1 MLNVGDFKLFSEF
14 QPNGDQPQAI
24 SELNQGIEK
33 GYKYQTLLGVTG
45 SGKTFTIAN
54 LIEKYNKPTLIIS
67 PNKTL
72 ASQLFSEFKAFFPEN
87 AVGYFVSYYDYYQP
101 EAYLP
106 HTDTYIEKDV
116 SINEELTRMRHS
128 ATASLLSRSD
138 CIIVASVSC
147 IYGLGS
153 PETYKEMGTFIRKN
167 EQIDR
172 DDFLKKLVS
181 MQYERDDSD
190 FKSGTFRARGDVVEL
205 FPLFTDYI
213 VRVEFFGDEITKI
226 RKIHPINFSDMGE
239 IENIYIYPASHYL
252 IPQDTIGKVI
262 TEIQNE
268 LEVVLSDLN
277 SQGKFIEAHRIET
290 RTKYDIEMMQEMGYC
305 KGIENY
311 SRYFAG
317 RKAGEKPDTLINYF
331 PKDFLLIIDESHIT
345 VPQIRG
351 MYEGDKSRK
360 ETLVNY
366 GFRLPSALDN
376 RPLRYNEFET
386 LLNQVI
392 FVSATPADYELGISD
407 KVVEQIVRPTG
418 LIDPVVVIKKREGQI
433 DDLVSEVKKRIE
445 NNERTLVLTLTKRM
459 AEDLTDY
466 LIELGINAR
475 YLHSEIDTLQRVE
488 LLRELRAGTY
498 DCLVGIN
505 LLREGL
511 DLPEV
516 SLIAIL
522 DADKEGYLRS
532 TTSLIQIMGRVARNV
547 SGTVIMYADKVTS
560 SMKRAID
567 ETERRRKIQ
576 TEYNIKNNITPQTI
590 KKKIEVS
597 EKDQEDY
604 KISKVEDPEEYLAYL
619 HDEMIKA
626 ANNLDF
632 EKAAYLRDRIKEISI
647 FLD

>member
-1 MLNVGDFKLFSEF
+1 VGDFKLISEF
-14 QPNGDQPQAI
+14 KPNGDQPKAI
-24 SELNQGIEK
+24 SELYEGIKK
-33 GYKYQTLLGVTG
+33 GNKYQTLLGVTG
-45 SGKTFTIAN
+45 SGKTYTVAN
-54 LIEKYNKPTLIIS
+54 IIEKYNRPTLVIS

-72 ASQLFSEFKAFFPEN
+72 AAQLYSEFKSFFPEN
-87 AVGYFVSYYDYYQP
+87 AVEYFVSYYDYYQP

-116 SINEELTRMRHS
+116 SINEELTKMRHS
-128 ATASLLSRSD
+128 ATAALLSRSD

-153 PETYKEMGTFIRKN
+153 PETYKEMGTSIRKK

-172 DDFLKKLVS
+172 DDFLRKLVS

-213 VRVEFFGDEITKI
+213 VRVEFFGDEITNI
-226 RKIHPINFSDMGE
+226 RKIHPINFSNMGE

-252 IPQDTIGKVI
+252 IPEDTLDKVI

-268 LEVVLSDLN
+268 LEVVLADLN
-277 SQGKFIEAHRIET
+277 FKGKLIEAHRIET

-311 SRYFAG
+311 SRYFSG

-351 MYEGDKSRK
+351 MYEGDRSRK
-360 ETLVNY
+360 ETLVNF

-376 RPLRYNEFET
+376 RPLKYNEFEA

-392 FVSATPADYELGISD
+392 FVSATPADYELSISE

-418 LIDPVVVIKKREGQI
+418 LIDPVIIVRKREGQI
-433 DDLVSEVKKRIE
+433 DDLVSEVKRRIE
-445 NNERTLVLTLTKRM
+445 NSERTLVLTLTKRM

-466 LIELGINAR
+466 LLELGINAR
-475 YLHSEIDTLQRVE
+475 YLHSEIDTLERVK
-488 LLRELRAGTY
+488 LLSELRAGTY

-547 SGTVIMYADKVTS
+547 SGTVIMYADTLTS
-560 SMKRAID
+560 SMKKAID

-576 TEYNIKNNITPQTI
+576 NDYNVKNNIIPQTI
-590 KKKIEVS
+590 KKKIDIP
-597 EKDQEDY
+597 EKEQEDY
-604 KISKVEDPEEYLAYL
+604 KIPKDEDPEEYLAYL

>member
-1 MLNVGDFKLFSEF
+1 MGDFKLFSEF
-14 QPNGDQPQAI
+14 KPSGDQPQAI
-24 SELNQGIEK
+24 GQLEDGLKKE
-33 GYKYQTLLGVTG
+33 YKYQTLLGVTG

-54 LIEKYNKPTLIIS
+54 LIEKYNKPTLVIS

-72 ASQLFSEFKAFFPEN
+72 AAQLYSEFKAFFPNN

-153 PETYKEMGTFIRKN
+153 PQTYKEMGTFIRKN

-172 DDFLKKLVS
+172 DDFLRKLVS

-190 FKSGTFRARGDVVEL
+190 FKSGTFRARGDVVEI
-205 FPLFTDYI
+205 FPLFTDYV
-213 VRVEFFGDEITKI
+213 VRVEFFGDEITNI
-226 RKIHPINFSDMGE
+226 RKIHPINFSNMGE

-252 IPQDTIGKVI
+252 IPEETLGKVI

-268 LEVVLSDLN
+268 LEVVLADLN
-277 SQGKFIEAHRIET
+277 SKGKFIEAHRIET

-311 SRYFAG
+311 SRYFSG
-317 RKAGEKPDTLINYF
+317 RKKGEQPDTLINYF

-345 VPQIRG
+345 IPQIRG
-351 MYEGDKSRK
+351 MYEGDRSRK

-376 RPLRYNEFET
+376 RPLRYNEFEN
-386 LLNQVI
+386 LLNQAI

-418 LIDPVVVIKKREGQI
+418 LIDPVVIIKKREGQI
-433 DDLVSEVKKRIE
+433 DDLVSEVKNRIQ
-445 NNERTLVLTLTKRM
+445 NSERTLVLTLTKRM

-466 LIELGINAR
+466 LLELGINTR
-475 YLHSEIDTLQRVE
+475 YLHSEIDTLERIE
-488 LLRELRAGTY
+488 LLRDLRSGAY

-547 SGTVIMYADKVTS
+547 SGTVIMYADNVTG

-576 TEYNIKNNITPQTI
+576 DEYNIKNNITPQTI
-590 KKKIEVS
+590 KKKIDMP
-597 EKDQEDY
+597 EKEQEEYNIPKD
-604 KISKVEDPEEYLAYL
+604 EDPEEYLAYL

-626 ANNLDF
+626 ANSLDF
-632 EKAAYLRDRIKEISI
+632 EKAAYLRDRIKEITI
-647 FLD
+647 LLD

>member
-1 MLNVGDFKLFSEF
+1 MGDFKLISEF
-14 QPNGDQPQAI
+14 KPNGDQPKAI
-24 SELNQGIEK
+24 SELYEGIKK
-33 GYKYQTLLGVTG
+33 GNKYQTLLGVTG
-45 SGKTFTIAN
+45 SGKTYTVAN
-54 LIEKYNKPTLIIS
+54 IIEKYNRPTLVIS

-72 ASQLFSEFKAFFPEN
+72 AAQLYSEFKSFFPEN
-87 AVGYFVSYYDYYQP
+87 AVEYFVSYYDYYQP

-116 SINEELTRMRHS
+116 SINEELTKMRHS
-128 ATASLLSRSD
+128 ATAALLSRSD

-153 PETYKEMGTFIRKN
+153 PETYKEMGTSIRKK

-172 DDFLKKLVS
+172 DDFLRKLVS

-213 VRVEFFGDEITKI
+213 VRVEFFGDEITNI
-226 RKIHPINFSDMGE
+226 RKIHPINFSNMGE

-252 IPQDTIGKVI
+252 IPEDTLGKVI

-268 LEVVLSDLN
+268 LEVVLADLN
-277 SQGKFIEAHRIET
+277 FKGKLIEAHRIET

-311 SRYFAG
+311 SRYFSG

-351 MYEGDKSRK
+351 MYEGDRSRK
-360 ETLVNY
+360 ETLVNF

-376 RPLRYNEFET
+376 RPLKYNEFEA

-392 FVSATPADYELGISD
+392 FVSATPADYELSISE

-418 LIDPVVVIKKREGQI
+418 LIDPVIMVRKREGQI
-433 DDLVSEVKKRIE
+433 DDLVSEVKRRIE
-445 NNERTLVLTLTKRM
+445 NSERTLVLTLTKRM

-466 LIELGINAR
+466 LLELGINAR
-475 YLHSEIDTLQRVE
+475 YLHSEIDTLERVK
-488 LLRELRAGTY
+488 LLSELRAGTY

-547 SGTVIMYADKVTS
+547 SGTVIMYADTLTS
-560 SMKRAID
+560 SMKKAID

-576 TEYNIKNNITPQTI
+576 NDYNVKNNIIPQTI
-590 KKKIEVS
+590 KKKIDIP
-597 EKDQEDY
+597 EKEQEDY
-604 KISKVEDPEEYLAYL
+604 KIPKDEDPEEYLAYL

>member
-1 MLNVGDFKLFSEF
+1 MGDFKLFSEF

-24 SELNQGIEK
+24 SELSQGIEK
-33 GYKYQTLLGVTG
+33 RYKYQTLLGVTG

-239 IENIYIYPASHYL
+239 INNIYIYPASHYL

-268 LEVVLSDLN
+268 LEVVLADLN
-277 SQGKFIEAHRIET
+277 SKGKFIEAHRIET

-311 SRYFAG
+311 SRYFSG

-351 MYEGDKSRK
+351 MYEGDRSRK

-392 FVSATPADYELGISD
+392 FVSATPSDYELGISD

-418 LIDPVVVIKKREGQI
+418 LIDPVVIIKKREGQI

-459 AEDLTDY
+459 SEDLTDY
-466 LIELGINAR
+466 LLELGINAR

-488 LLRELRAGTY
+488 LLRELRAGAY

-576 TEYNIKNNITPQTI
+576 TEYNIKNNITPKTI
-590 KKKIEVS
+590 KKKIEAS

-604 KISKVEDPEEYLAYL
+604 KISKVDNPEEYLAYL

>member
-1 MLNVGDFKLFSEF
+1 MGDFKLHSEF

-24 SELNQGIEK
+24 NELNQGIEK

-54 LIEKYNKPTLIIS
+54 LIEKFNKPTLVIS

-172 DDFLKKLVS
+172 DDFLKKLVL

-268 LEVVLSDLN
+268 LEVVLADLN

-317 RKAGEKPDTLINYF
+317 RKKGEKPDTLINYF

-376 RPLRYNEFET
+376 RPLRYNEFES

-418 LIDPVVVIKKREGQI
+418 LIDPVVIIKKREGQI

-488 LLRELRAGTY
+488 LLRELRAGAY

-590 KKKIEVS
+590 KKKIEFS

>member
-1 MLNVGDFKLFSEF
+1 VDKFKLFSEF
-14 QPNGDQPQAI
+14 EPNGDQPQAI
-24 SELNQGIEK
+24 NQLNDGLRK
-33 GYKYQTLLGVTG
+33 GHRYQTLLGVTG

-72 ASQLFSEFKAFFPEN
+72 AAQLYSEFKAFFPNN
-87 AVGYFVSYYDYYQP
+87 AVEYFVSYYDYYQP

-106 HTDTYIEKDV
+106 STDTYIEKDV
-116 SINEELTRMRHS
+116 SINDQLTRMRHS
-128 ATASLLSRSD
+128 ATASLLSRND

-153 PETYKEMGTFIRKN
+153 PETYREMGAFIRKN
-167 EQIDR
+167 EHIDR

-190 FKSGTFRARGDVVEL
+190 FKSGTFRARGDVVEF

-213 VRVEFFGDEITKI
+213 IRVEFFGDEITKI
-226 RKIHPINFSDMGE
+226 RKIHPINFSDLGQ
-239 IENIYIYPASHYL
+239 IDNIYIYPASHYL
-252 IPQDTIGKVI
+252 IPEETLGRVI

-268 LEVVLSDLN
+268 LEVVLADLN
-277 SQGKFIEAHRIET
+277 SRGKFIEAHRIET

-311 SRYFAG
+311 SRYFSG
-317 RKAGEKPDTLINYF
+317 RKKGEQPDTLISYF
-331 PKDFLLIIDESHIT
+331 PKDFLLVIDESHIT
-345 VPQIRG
+345 IPQIRG
-351 MYEGDKSRK
+351 MYEGDRSRK
-360 ETLVNY
+360 ETLVSY

-376 RPLRYNEFET
+376 RPLKFNEFEN
-386 LLNQVI
+386 LLNQAI
-392 FVSATPADYELGISD
+392 FVSATPADFELSISD

-418 LIDPVVVIKKREGQI
+418 LIDPIILIKKREGQI
-433 DDLVSEVKKRIE
+433 DNLISEIKKRIE
-445 NNERTLVLTLTKRM
+445 NSERTLVLTLTKRM

-466 LIELGINAR
+466 LLELGINAR
-475 YLHSEIDTLQRVE
+475 YLHSEVDTLERIE

-547 SGTVIMYADKVTS
+547 SGTVIMYADSITS
-560 SMKRAID
+560 SMKRAIE

-576 TEYNIKNNITPQTI
+576 TEYNTRHNITPQSI
-590 KKKIEVS
+590 KKKVEKPEKIEEEYPLSKS
-597 EKDQEDY
+597 ENPDD
-604 KISKVEDPEEYLAYL
+604 YLAYL

-632 EKAAYLRDRIKEISI
+632 EKAAYLRDRIKELSTL
-647 FLD
+647 LD

>member
-1 MLNVGDFKLFSEF
+1 MEDFKLISEF
-14 QPNGDQPQAI
+14 KPNGDQPKAI
-24 SELNQGIEK
+24 SELYEGIKK
-33 GYKYQTLLGVTG
+33 GNKYQTLLGVTG
-45 SGKTFTIAN
+45 SGKTYTVAN
-54 LIEKYNKPTLIIS
+54 IIEKYNRPTLVIS

-72 ASQLFSEFKAFFPEN
+72 AAQLYSEFKSFFPEN
-87 AVGYFVSYYDYYQP
+87 AVEYFVSYYDYYQP

-116 SINEELTRMRHS
+116 SINEELTKMRHS
-128 ATASLLSRSD
+128 ATAALLSRSD

-153 PETYKEMGTFIRKN
+153 PETYKEMGTSIRKK

-172 DDFLKKLVS
+172 DDFLRKLVS

-213 VRVEFFGDEITKI
+213 VRVEFFGDEITNI
-226 RKIHPINFSDMGE
+226 RKIHPINFSNMGE

-252 IPQDTIGKVI
+252 IPEDTLGKVI

-268 LEVVLSDLN
+268 LEVVLADLN
-277 SQGKFIEAHRIET
+277 FKGKLIEAHRIET

-311 SRYFAG
+311 SRYFSG

-351 MYEGDKSRK
+351 MYEGDRSRK
-360 ETLVNY
+360 ETLVNF

-376 RPLRYNEFET
+376 RPLKYNEFEA

-392 FVSATPADYELGISD
+392 FVSATPADYELSISE

-418 LIDPVVVIKKREGQI
+418 LIDPVIIVRKREGQI
-433 DDLVSEVKKRIE
+433 DDLVSEVKRRIE
-445 NNERTLVLTLTKRM
+445 NSERTLVLTLTKRM

-466 LIELGINAR
+466 LLELGINAR
-475 YLHSEIDTLQRVE
+475 YLHSEIDTLERVK
-488 LLRELRAGTY
+488 LLSELRAGTY

-547 SGTVIMYADKVTS
+547 SGTVIMYADTLTS
-560 SMKRAID
+560 SMKKAID

-576 TEYNIKNNITPQTI
+576 NDYNVKNNIIPQTI
-590 KKKIEVS
+590 KKKIDIP
-597 EKDQEDY
+597 EKEQEDY
-604 KISKVEDPEEYLAYL
+604 KIPKDEDPEEYLAYL

>member
-1 MLNVGDFKLFSEF
+1 MGDFKLISEF
-14 QPNGDQPQAI
+14 KPNGDQPKAI
-24 SELNQGIEK
+24 SELYEGIKK
-33 GYKYQTLLGVTG
+33 GNKYQTLLGVTG
-45 SGKTFTIAN
+45 SGKTYTVAN
-54 LIEKYNKPTLIIS
+54 IIEKYNRPTLIIS

-72 ASQLFSEFKAFFPEN
+72 AAQLYSEFKSFFPEN
-87 AVGYFVSYYDYYQP
+87 AVEYFVSYYDYYQP

-116 SINEELTRMRHS
+116 SINEELTKMRHS
-128 ATASLLSRSD
+128 ATAALLSRSD

-153 PETYKEMGTFIRKN
+153 PETYKEMGTSIRKK

-172 DDFLKKLVS
+172 DDFLRKLVS

-213 VRVEFFGDEITKI
+213 VRVEFFGDEITNI
-226 RKIHPINFSDMGE
+226 RKIHPINFSNMGE

-252 IPQDTIGKVI
+252 IPEDTLGKVI

-268 LEVVLSDLN
+268 LEVVLADLN
-277 SQGKFIEAHRIET
+277 FKGKLIEAHRIET

-311 SRYFAG
+311 SRYFSG

-351 MYEGDKSRK
+351 MYEGDRSRK
-360 ETLVNY
+360 ETLVNF

-376 RPLRYNEFET
+376 RPLKYNEFEA

-392 FVSATPADYELGISD
+392 FVSATPADYELSISE

-418 LIDPVVVIKKREGQI
+418 LIDPVIIVRKREGQI
-433 DDLVSEVKKRIE
+433 DDLVSEVKRRIE
-445 NNERTLVLTLTKRM
+445 NSERTLVLTLTKRM

-466 LIELGINAR
+466 LLELGINAR
-475 YLHSEIDTLQRVE
+475 YLHSEIDTLERVK
-488 LLRELRAGTY
+488 LLSELRAGTY

-547 SGTVIMYADKVTS
+547 SGTVIMYADTLTS
-560 SMKRAID
+560 SMKKAID

-576 TEYNIKNNITPQTI
+576 NDYNVKNNIIPQTI
-590 KKKIEVS
+590 KKKIDIP
-597 EKDQEDY
+597 EKEQEDY
-604 KISKVEDPEEYLAYL
+604 KIPKDEDPEEYLAYL

>member
-1 MLNVGDFKLFSEF
+1 MGNFKLFSEF
-14 QPNGDQPQAI
+14 QPSGDQPQAI
-24 SELNQGIEK
+24 TELNEGVK
-33 GYKYQTLLGVTG
+33 DGYKYQTLLGVTG

-190 FKSGTFRARGDVVEL
+190 FNSGTFRARGDVVEL

-213 VRVEFFGDEITKI
+213 VRVEFFGDEIIKI

-252 IPQDTIGKVI
+252 IPQETIGKVI

-311 SRYFAG
+311 SRYFSG

-418 LIDPVVVIKKREGQI
+418 LIDPVVIIKKREGQI

-466 LIELGINAR
+466 LLELGINAR

-488 LLRELRAGTY
+488 LLRELRAGAY

-576 TEYNIKNNITPQTI
+576 TEYNIKNNITPKTI

-604 KISKVEDPEEYLAYL
+604 RISKVEDSEEYLAYL

>member
-1 MLNVGDFKLFSEF
+1 MGDFKLYSEF

-24 SELNQGIEK
+24 TQLNEGLKK

-54 LIEKYNKPTLIIS
+54 LIEKFNKPTLVIS

-72 ASQLFSEFKAFFPEN
+72 AAQLYSEFKSFFPNN
-87 AVGYFVSYYDYYQP
+87 AVEYFVSYYDYYQP

-138 CIIVASVSC
+138 CIVVASVSC
-147 IYGLGS
+147 IYGLGA

-167 EQIDR
+167 EHIDR
-172 DDFLKKLVS
+172 DDFLRKLVS
-181 MQYERDDSD
+181 MQYKRDDSD

-205 FPLFTDYI
+205 FPLFTDYV
-213 VRVEFFGDEITKI
+213 VRVEFFGDEITNI
-226 RKIHPINFSDMGE
+226 RKIHPINFTNMGE

-252 IPQDTIGKVI
+252 IPEETLGKVI

-268 LEVVLSDLN
+268 LEGVLADLN
-277 SQGKFIEAHRIET
+277 SKGKFIEAHRIET

-311 SRYFAG
+311 SRYFSG

-351 MYEGDKSRK
+351 MYEGDRSRK
-360 ETLVNY
+360 ETLVSY

-376 RPLRYNEFET
+376 RPLKWNEFES

-392 FVSATPADYELGISD
+392 FVSATPADYELSTSE

-418 LIDPVVVIKKREGQI
+418 LIDPVVIIKKREGQI
-433 DDLVSEVKKRIE
+433 DDLVSEVKKRIQ

-466 LIELGINAR
+466 LLELGINAR
-475 YLHSEIDTLQRVE
+475 YLHSEIDTLERVK
-488 LLRELRAGTY
+488 LLSELRAGAY

-532 TTSLIQIMGRVARNV
+532 TTSLIQIMGRVARNI
-547 SGTVIMYADKVTS
+547 SGTVIMYADTVTS
-560 SMKRAID
+560 SMKKAIS
-567 ETERRRKIQ
+567 ETDRRRKIQ
-576 TEYNIKNNITPQTI
+576 SDYNIKNNIIPKTI
-590 KKKIEVS
+590 KKKIDLP
-597 EKDQEDY
+597 EKEQEEY
-604 KISKVEDPEEYLAYL
+604 KITKVEDPEEYLAYL
-619 HDEMIKA
+619 HDEMINA

-632 EKAAYLRDRIKEISI
+632 EKAAYIRDRIKELSI
-647 FLD
+647 LLD

>member
-1 MLNVGDFKLFSEF
+1 
-14 QPNGDQPQAI
+14 
-24 SELNQGIEK
+24 
-33 GYKYQTLLGVTG
+33 
-45 SGKTFTIAN
+45 

-190 FKSGTFRARGDVVEL
+190 FNSGTFRARGDVVEL

-213 VRVEFFGDEITKI
+213 VRVEFFGDEIIKI

-252 IPQDTIGKVI
+252 IPQETIGKVI

-311 SRYFAG
+311 SRYFSG

-418 LIDPVVVIKKREGQI
+418 LIDPVVIIKKREGQI

-445 NNERTLVLTLTKRM
+445 NNERTLILTLTKRM

-466 LIELGINAR
+466 LLELGINAR

-488 LLRELRAGTY
+488 LLRELRAGAY

-576 TEYNIKNNITPQTI
+576 TEYNIKNNITPKTI
-590 KKKIEVS
+590 KKKIEGS

-604 KISKVEDPEEYLAYL
+604 RISKVEDSEEYLAYL

>member
-1 MLNVGDFKLFSEF
+1 MGDFKLISEF
-14 QPNGDQPQAI
+14 KPNGDQPKAI
-24 SELNQGIEK
+24 SELYEGIKK
-33 GYKYQTLLGVTG
+33 GNKYQTLLGVTG
-45 SGKTFTIAN
+45 SGKTYTVAN
-54 LIEKYNKPTLIIS
+54 IIEKYNRPTLVIS

-72 ASQLFSEFKAFFPEN
+72 AAQLYSEFKSFFPEN
-87 AVGYFVSYYDYYQP
+87 AVEYFVSYYDYYQP

-116 SINEELTRMRHS
+116 SINEELTKMRHS
-128 ATASLLSRSD
+128 ATAALLSRSD

-153 PETYKEMGTFIRKN
+153 PETYKEMGTSIRKK

-172 DDFLKKLVS
+172 DDFLRKLVS

-213 VRVEFFGDEITKI
+213 VRVEFFGDEITNI
-226 RKIHPINFSDMGE
+226 RKIHPINFSNMGE

-252 IPQDTIGKVI
+252 IPEDTLGKVI

-268 LEVVLSDLN
+268 LEVVLADLN
-277 SQGKFIEAHRIET
+277 FKGKLIEAHRIET

-311 SRYFAG
+311 SRYFSG

-351 MYEGDKSRK
+351 MYEGDRSRK
-360 ETLVNY
+360 ETLVNF

-376 RPLRYNEFET
+376 RPLKYNEFEA

-392 FVSATPADYELGISD
+392 FVSATPADYELSISE

-418 LIDPVVVIKKREGQI
+418 LIDPVIIVRKREGQI
-433 DDLVSEVKKRIE
+433 DDLVSEVKRRIE
-445 NNERTLVLTLTKRM
+445 NSERTLVLTLTKRM

-466 LIELGINAR
+466 LLELGINAR
-475 YLHSEIDTLQRVE
+475 YLHSEIDTLERVK
-488 LLRELRAGTY
+488 LLSELRAGTY

-532 TTSLIQIMGRVARNV
+532 TTSCLLYTSDAADDLLCVDLGGRR
-547 SGTVIMYADKVTS
+547 I
-560 SMKRAID
+560 
-567 ETERRRKIQ
+567 
-576 TEYNIKNNITPQTI
+576 I
-590 KKKIEVS
+590 KKKN
-597 EKDQEDY
+597 KRN
-604 KISKVEDPEEYLAYL
+604 K
-619 HDEMIKA
+619 
-626 ANNLDF
+626 
-632 EKAAYLRDRIKEISI
+632 
-647 FLD
+647 

>member
-1 MLNVGDFKLFSEF
+1 MGDFKLISEF
-14 QPNGDQPQAI
+14 KPNGDQSKAI
-24 SELNQGIEK
+24 SELYEGIKK
-33 GYKYQTLLGVTG
+33 GNKYQTLLGVTG
-45 SGKTFTIAN
+45 SGKTYTVAN
-54 LIEKYNKPTLIIS
+54 IIEKYNRPTLVIS

-72 ASQLFSEFKAFFPEN
+72 AAQLYSEFKSFFPEN
-87 AVGYFVSYYDYYQP
+87 AVEYFVSYYDYYQP

-116 SINEELTRMRHS
+116 SINEELTKMRHS
-128 ATASLLSRSD
+128 ATAALLSRSD

-153 PETYKEMGTFIRKN
+153 PETYKEMGTSIRKK

-172 DDFLKKLVS
+172 DDFLRKLVS

-213 VRVEFFGDEITKI
+213 VRVEFFGDEITNI
-226 RKIHPINFSDMGE
+226 RKIHPINFSNMGE

-252 IPQDTIGKVI
+252 IPEDTLGKVI

-268 LEVVLSDLN
+268 LEVVLADLN
-277 SQGKFIEAHRIET
+277 FKGKLIEAHRIET

-311 SRYFAG
+311 SRYFSG

-351 MYEGDKSRK
+351 MYEGDRSRK
-360 ETLVNY
+360 ETLVNF

-376 RPLRYNEFET
+376 RPLKYNEFEA

-392 FVSATPADYELGISD
+392 FVSATPADYELSISE

-418 LIDPVVVIKKREGQI
+418 LIDPVIIVRKREGQI
-433 DDLVSEVKKRIE
+433 DDLVSEVKRRIE
-445 NNERTLVLTLTKRM
+445 NSERTLVLTLTKRM

-466 LIELGINAR
+466 LLELGINAR
-475 YLHSEIDTLQRVE
+475 YLHSEIDTLERVK
-488 LLRELRAGTY
+488 LLSELRAGTY

-547 SGTVIMYADKVTS
+547 SGTVIMYADTLTS
-560 SMKRAID
+560 SMKKAID

-576 TEYNIKNNITPQTI
+576 NDYNVKNNIIPQTI
-590 KKKIEVS
+590 KKKIDIP
-597 EKDQEDY
+597 EKEQEDY
-604 KISKVEDPEEYLAYL
+604 KIPKDEDPEEYLAYL

>member
-1 MLNVGDFKLFSEF
+1 MGDFKLISEF
-14 QPNGDQPQAI
+14 KPNGDQPKAI
-24 SELNQGIEK
+24 SELYEGIKK
-33 GYKYQTLLGVTG
+33 GNKYQTLLGVTG
-45 SGKTFTIAN
+45 SGKTYTVAN
-54 LIEKYNKPTLIIS
+54 IIEKYNRPTLVIS

-72 ASQLFSEFKAFFPEN
+72 AAQLYSEFKSFFPEN
-87 AVGYFVSYYDYYQP
+87 AVEYFVSYYDYYQP

-116 SINEELTRMRHS
+116 SINEELTKMRHS
-128 ATASLLSRSD
+128 ATAALLSRSD

-153 PETYKEMGTFIRKN
+153 PETYKEMGTSIRKK

-172 DDFLKKLVS
+172 DDFLRKLVS

-213 VRVEFFGDEITKI
+213 VRVEFFGDEITNI
-226 RKIHPINFSDMGE
+226 RKIHPINFSNMGE

-252 IPQDTIGKVI
+252 IPEDTLGKVI

-268 LEVVLSDLN
+268 LEVVLADLN
-277 SQGKFIEAHRIET
+277 FKGKLIEAHRIET

-311 SRYFAG
+311 SRYFSG

-351 MYEGDKSRK
+351 MYEGDRSRK
-360 ETLVNY
+360 ETLVNF

-376 RPLRYNEFET
+376 RPLKYNEFEA

-392 FVSATPADYELGISD
+392 FVSATPADYELSISE

-418 LIDPVVVIKKREGQI
+418 LIDPVIMVRKREGQI
-433 DDLVSEVKKRIE
+433 DDLVSEVKRRIE
-445 NNERTLVLTLTKRM
+445 HSERTLVLTLTKRM

-466 LIELGINAR
+466 LLELGINAR
-475 YLHSEIDTLQRVE
+475 YLHSEIDTLERIK
-488 LLRELRAGTY
+488 LLSELRAGTY

-547 SGTVIMYADKVTS
+547 SGTVIMYADTLTS
-560 SMKRAID
+560 SMKKAID

-576 TEYNIKNNITPQTI
+576 NDYNVKNNIIPQTI
-590 KKKIEVS
+590 KKKIDIP
-597 EKDQEDY
+597 EKEQEDY
-604 KISKVEDPEEYLAYL
+604 KIPKDEDPEEYLAYL

>member
-1 MLNVGDFKLFSEF
+1 VGDFKLHSEF

-24 SELNQGIEK
+24 IELNEGIKK
-33 GYKYQTLLGVTG
+33 GFKYQTLLGVTG

-213 VRVEFFGDEITKI
+213 VRVEFLGDEITKI

-268 LEVVLSDLN
+268 LEVVLADLN

-317 RKAGEKPDTLINYF
+317 RQKGEKPDTLINYF

-418 LIDPVVVIKKREGQI
+418 LVDPVVIIKKREGQI

-590 KKKIEVS
+590 KKKIEIS

>member
-1 MLNVGDFKLFSEF
+1 MGDFKLISEF
-14 QPNGDQPQAI
+14 KPNGDQPKAI
-24 SELNQGIEK
+24 SELYEGIKK
-33 GYKYQTLLGVTG
+33 GNKYQTLLGVTG
-45 SGKTFTIAN
+45 SGKTYTVAN
-54 LIEKYNKPTLIIS
+54 IIEKYNRPTLVIS

-72 ASQLFSEFKAFFPEN
+72 AAQLYSEFKSFFPEN
-87 AVGYFVSYYDYYQP
+87 AVEYFVSYYDYYQP

-116 SINEELTRMRHS
+116 SINEELTKMRHS
-128 ATASLLSRSD
+128 ATAALLSRSD

-153 PETYKEMGTFIRKN
+153 PETYKEMGTSIRKK

-172 DDFLKKLVS
+172 DDFLRKLVS

-213 VRVEFFGDEITKI
+213 VRVEFFGDEITNI
-226 RKIHPINFSDMGE
+226 RKIHPINFSNMGE

-252 IPQDTIGKVI
+252 IPEDTLGKVI

-268 LEVVLSDLN
+268 LEVVLADLN
-277 SQGKFIEAHRIET
+277 FKGKLIEAHRIET

-311 SRYFAG
+311 SRYFSG

-351 MYEGDKSRK
+351 MYEGDRSRK
-360 ETLVNY
+360 ETLVNF

-376 RPLRYNEFET
+376 RPLKYNEFEA
-386 LLNQVI
+386 LLNQAI
-392 FVSATPADYELGISD
+392 FVSATPADYELSISE

-418 LIDPVVVIKKREGQI
+418 LIDPVIIVRKREGQI
-433 DDLVSEVKKRIE
+433 DDLVSEVKRRIE
-445 NNERTLVLTLTKRM
+445 NSERTLVLTLTKRM

-466 LIELGINAR
+466 LLELGINAR
-475 YLHSEIDTLQRVE
+475 YLHSEIDTLERVK
-488 LLRELRAGTY
+488 LLSELRAGTY

-547 SGTVIMYADKVTS
+547 SGTVIMYADTLTS
-560 SMKRAID
+560 SMKKAID

-576 TEYNIKNNITPQTI
+576 NDYNVKNNIIPQTI
-590 KKKIEVS
+590 KKKIDIP
-597 EKDQEDY
+597 EKEQEDY
-604 KISKVEDPEEYLAYL
+604 KIPKDEDPEEYLAYL

>member
-1 MLNVGDFKLFSEF
+1 MDKFKLFSEF
-14 QPNGDQPQAI
+14 EPNGDQPQAI
-24 SELNQGIEK
+24 NQLNDGLRK
-33 GYKYQTLLGVTG
+33 GHRYQTLLGVTG

-72 ASQLFSEFKAFFPEN
+72 AAQLYSEFKAFFPNN
-87 AVGYFVSYYDYYQP
+87 AVEYFVSYYDYYQP

-106 HTDTYIEKDV
+106 STDTYIEKDV
-116 SINEELTRMRHS
+116 SINDQLTRMRHS
-128 ATASLLSRSD
+128 ATASLLSRND

-147 IYGLGS
+147 IYGLGA
-153 PETYKEMGTFIRKN
+153 PETYREMGAFIRKN
-167 EQIDR
+167 EHIDR

-190 FKSGTFRARGDVVEL
+190 FKSGTFRARGDVVEF

-213 VRVEFFGDEITKI
+213 IRVEFFGDEITKI
-226 RKIHPINFSDMGE
+226 RKIHPINFSDLGQ
-239 IENIYIYPASHYL
+239 IDNIYIYPASHYL
-252 IPQDTIGKVI
+252 IPEETLGRVI

-268 LEVVLSDLN
+268 LEVVLADLN
-277 SQGKFIEAHRIET
+277 SRGKFIEAHRIET

-311 SRYFAG
+311 SRYFSG
-317 RKAGEKPDTLINYF
+317 RKKGEQPDTLISYF
-331 PKDFLLIIDESHIT
+331 PKDFLLVIDESHIT
-345 VPQIRG
+345 IPQIRG
-351 MYEGDKSRK
+351 MYEGDRSRK
-360 ETLVNY
+360 ETLVSY

-376 RPLRYNEFET
+376 RPLKFNEFEN
-386 LLNQVI
+386 LLNQAI
-392 FVSATPADYELGISD
+392 FVSATPADFELSISD

-418 LIDPVVVIKKREGQI
+418 LIDPIILIKKREGQI
-433 DDLVSEVKKRIE
+433 DNLISEIKKRIE
-445 NNERTLVLTLTKRM
+445 NSERTLVLTLTKRM

-466 LIELGINAR
+466 LLELGINAR
-475 YLHSEIDTLQRVE
+475 YLHSEVDTLERIE

-547 SGTVIMYADKVTS
+547 SGTVIMYADSITS
-560 SMKRAID
+560 SMKRAIE

-576 TEYNIKNNITPQTI
+576 TEYNTRHNITPQSI
-590 KKKIEVS
+590 KKKVEIPEKIEEEYPLSKS
-597 EKDQEDY
+597 ENPDD
-604 KISKVEDPEEYLAYL
+604 YLAYL

-626 ANNLDF
+626 SNNLDF
-632 EKAAYLRDRIKEISI
+632 EKAAYLRDRIKELSTL
-647 FLD
+647 LD

>member
-1 MLNVGDFKLFSEF
+1 MGDFKLISEF
-14 QPNGDQPQAI
+14 KPNGDQPKAI
-24 SELNQGIEK
+24 SELYEGIKK
-33 GYKYQTLLGVTG
+33 GNKYQTLLGVTG
-45 SGKTFTIAN
+45 SGKTYTVAN
-54 LIEKYNKPTLIIS
+54 IIEKYNRPTLVIS

-72 ASQLFSEFKAFFPEN
+72 AAQLYSEFKSFFPEN
-87 AVGYFVSYYDYYQP
+87 AVEYFVSYYDYYQP

-116 SINEELTRMRHS
+116 SINEELTKMRHS
-128 ATASLLSRSD
+128 ATAALLSRSD

-153 PETYKEMGTFIRKN
+153 PETYKEMGTSIRKK

-172 DDFLKKLVS
+172 DDFLRKLVS

-213 VRVEFFGDEITKI
+213 VRVEFFGDEITNI
-226 RKIHPINFSDMGE
+226 RKIHPINFSNMGE
-239 IENIYIYPASHYL
+239 IESIYIYPASHYL
-252 IPQDTIGKVI
+252 IPEDTLGRVI

-268 LEVVLSDLN
+268 LEVVLADLN
-277 SQGKFIEAHRIET
+277 SKGKFIEAHRIET

-311 SRYFAG
+311 SRYFSG

-351 MYEGDKSRK
+351 MYEGDRSRK
-360 ETLVNY
+360 ETLVNF

-376 RPLRYNEFET
+376 RPLKYNEFES

-392 FVSATPADYELGISD
+392 FVSATPADYEFSISE

-418 LIDPVVVIKKREGQI
+418 LIDPVIMVRKREGQI
-433 DDLVSEVKKRIE
+433 DDLVSEVKRRIE
-445 NNERTLVLTLTKRM
+445 HSERTLVLTLTKRM

-466 LIELGINAR
+466 LLELGINAR
-475 YLHSEIDTLQRVE
+475 YLHSEIDTLERIK
-488 LLRELRAGTY
+488 LLSELRAGTY

-547 SGTVIMYADKVTS
+547 SGTVIMYADTLTS
-560 SMKRAID
+560 SMKKAID

-576 TEYNIKNNITPQTI
+576 NDYNVRNNIIPQTI
-590 KKKIEVS
+590 KKKIDIP
-597 EKDQEDY
+597 EKEQEDY
-604 KISKVEDPEEYLAYL
+604 KIPKDEDPEEYLAYL

-647 FLD
+647 LLD

>member
-1 MLNVGDFKLFSEF
+1 MNVGDFKLHSEF

-24 SELNQGIEK
+24 IELNEGIKK
-33 GYKYQTLLGVTG
+33 GFKYQTLLGVTG

-213 VRVEFFGDEITKI
+213 VRVEFLGDEITKI

-268 LEVVLSDLN
+268 LEVVLADLN

-317 RKAGEKPDTLINYF
+317 RQKGEKPDTLINYF

-418 LIDPVVVIKKREGQI
+418 LVDPVVIIKKREGQI

-590 KKKIEVS
+590 KKKIEIS

-619 HDEMIKA
+619 HDEMVKA

>member
-1 MLNVGDFKLFSEF
+1 MEDFKLISEF
-14 QPNGDQPQAI
+14 KPNGDQSKAI
-24 SELNQGIEK
+24 SELYEGIKK
-33 GYKYQTLLGVTG
+33 GNKYQTLLGVTG
-45 SGKTFTIAN
+45 SGKTYTVAN
-54 LIEKYNKPTLIIS
+54 IIEKYNRPTLVIS

-72 ASQLFSEFKAFFPEN
+72 AAQLYSEFKSFFPEN
-87 AVGYFVSYYDYYQP
+87 AVEYFVSYYDYYQP

-116 SINEELTRMRHS
+116 SINEELTKMRHS
-128 ATASLLSRSD
+128 ATAALLSRSD

-153 PETYKEMGTFIRKN
+153 PETYKEMGTSIRKK

-172 DDFLKKLVS
+172 DDFLRKLVS

-213 VRVEFFGDEITKI
+213 VRVEFFGDEITNI
-226 RKIHPINFSDMGE
+226 RKIHPINFSNMGE

-252 IPQDTIGKVI
+252 IPEDTLGKVI

-268 LEVVLSDLN
+268 LEVVLADLN
-277 SQGKFIEAHRIET
+277 FKGKLIEAHRIET

-311 SRYFAG
+311 SRYFSG

-351 MYEGDKSRK
+351 MYEGDRSRK
-360 ETLVNY
+360 ETLVNF

-376 RPLRYNEFET
+376 RPLKYNEFEA

-392 FVSATPADYELGISD
+392 FVSATPADYELSISE

-418 LIDPVVVIKKREGQI
+418 LIDPVIIVRKREGQI
-433 DDLVSEVKKRIE
+433 DDLVSEVKRRIE
-445 NNERTLVLTLTKRM
+445 NSERTLVLTLTKRM

-466 LIELGINAR
+466 LLELGINAR
-475 YLHSEIDTLQRVE
+475 YLHSEIDTLERVK
-488 LLRELRAGTY
+488 LLSELRAGTY

-547 SGTVIMYADKVTS
+547 SGTVIMYADTLTS
-560 SMKRAID
+560 SMKKAID

-576 TEYNIKNNITPQTI
+576 NDYNVKNNIIPQTI
-590 KKKIEVS
+590 KKKIDIP
-597 EKDQEDY
+597 EKEQEDY
-604 KISKVEDPEEYLAYL
+604 KIPKDEDPEEYLAYL

>member
-1 MLNVGDFKLFSEF
+1 MALILV
-14 QPNGDQPQAI
+14 
-24 SELNQGIEK
+24 
-33 GYKYQTLLGVTG
+33 
-45 SGKTFTIAN
+45 
-54 LIEKYNKPTLIIS
+54 LIEKFKKPTLVIS

-72 ASQLFSEFKAFFPEN
+72 AAQLYSEFKAFFPNN
-87 AVGYFVSYYDYYQP
+87 AVEYFVSYYDYYQP

-172 DDFLKKLVS
+172 DDFLRKLVS

-190 FKSGTFRARGDVVEL
+190 FKSGTFRARGDVVEI
-205 FPLFTDYI
+205 FPLFTDYV
-213 VRVEFFGDEITKI
+213 VRVEFFGDEITNI
-226 RKIHPINFSDMGE
+226 RKIHPINFSNMGE

-252 IPQDTIGKVI
+252 IPEETLGKVI

-268 LEVVLSDLN
+268 LEVVLADLN
-277 SQGKFIEAHRIET
+277 SKGKFIEAHRIET

-311 SRYFAG
+311 SRYFSG

-331 PKDFLLIIDESHIT
+331 PKNFLLIIDESHIT

-351 MYEGDKSRK
+351 MYEGDRSRK

-376 RPLRYNEFET
+376 RPLRYNEFESI
-386 LLNQVI
+386 LNKVI
-392 FVSATPADYELGISD
+392 FVSATPADYELSISD

-418 LIDPVVVIKKREGQI
+418 LIDPVIIIRNREGQI
-433 DDLVSEVKKRIE
+433 DDLVSEVKKRIQ
-445 NNERTLVLTLTKRM
+445 NRERTLVLTLTKRM

-466 LIELGINAR
+466 LLELGINAR
-475 YLHSEIDTLQRVE
+475 YLHSEIDTLERVK
-488 LLRELRAGTY
+488 LLSELRAGSY

-547 SGTVIMYADKVTS
+547 SGTVIMYADNVTG

-576 TEYNIKNNITPQTI
+576 NEYNIKNNIIPQTI
-590 KKKIEVS
+590 KKKIDIQ
-597 EKDQEDY
+597 EKEQEEYNIPKD
-604 KISKVEDPEEYLAYL
+604 EDPEEYLAYL

-626 ANNLDF
+626 ANSLDF
-632 EKAAYLRDRIKEISI
+632 EKAAYLRDRIKEITI
-647 FLD
+647 LLD

>member
-1 MLNVGDFKLFSEF
+1 VGDFKLISEF
-14 QPNGDQPQAI
+14 KPNGDQPKAI
-24 SELNQGIEK
+24 SELYEGIKK
-33 GYKYQTLLGVTG
+33 GNKYQTLLGVTG
-45 SGKTFTIAN
+45 SGKTYTVAN
-54 LIEKYNKPTLIIS
+54 IIEKYNRPTLIIS

-72 ASQLFSEFKAFFPEN
+72 AAQLYSEFKSFFPEN
-87 AVGYFVSYYDYYQP
+87 AVEYFVSYYDYYQP

-116 SINEELTRMRHS
+116 SINEELTKMRHS
-128 ATASLLSRSD
+128 ATAALLSRSD

-153 PETYKEMGTFIRKN
+153 PETYKEMGTSIRKK

-172 DDFLKKLVS
+172 DDFLRKLVS

-213 VRVEFFGDEITKI
+213 VRVEFFGDEITNI
-226 RKIHPINFSDMGE
+226 RKIHPINFSNMGE

-252 IPQDTIGKVI
+252 IPEDTLDKVI

-268 LEVVLSDLN
+268 LEVVLADLN
-277 SQGKFIEAHRIET
+277 FKGKLIEAHRIET

-311 SRYFAG
+311 SRYFSG

-351 MYEGDKSRK
+351 MYEGDRSRK
-360 ETLVNY
+360 ETLVNF

-376 RPLRYNEFET
+376 RPLKYNEFEA

-392 FVSATPADYELGISD
+392 FVSATPADYELSISE

-418 LIDPVVVIKKREGQI
+418 LIDPVIIVRKREGQI
-433 DDLVSEVKKRIE
+433 DDLVSEVKRRIE
-445 NNERTLVLTLTKRM
+445 NSERTLVLTLTKRM

-466 LIELGINAR
+466 LLELGINAR
-475 YLHSEIDTLQRVE
+475 YLHSEIDTLERVK
-488 LLRELRAGTY
+488 LLSELRAGTY

-547 SGTVIMYADKVTS
+547 SGTVIMYADTLTS
-560 SMKRAID
+560 SMKKAID

-576 TEYNIKNNITPQTI
+576 NDYNVKNNIIPQTI
-590 KKKIEVS
+590 KKKIDIP
-597 EKDQEDY
+597 EKEQEDY
-604 KISKVEDPEEYLAYL
+604 KIPKDEDPEEYLAYL

>member
-1 MLNVGDFKLFSEF
+1 MNVGNFKLHSEF

-24 SELNQGIEK
+24 IELNEGIKK
-33 GYKYQTLLGVTG
+33 GFKYQTLLGVTG

-54 LIEKYNKPTLIIS
+54 LIEKYNKPTLVIS

-72 ASQLFSEFKAFFPEN
+72 ASQLFSEFKAFFPDN

-205 FPLFTDYI
+205 FPLFTDHI

-239 IENIYIYPASHYL
+239 IENIYIYPASHYI

-268 LEVVLSDLN
+268 LEVVLADLN

-311 SRYFAG
+311 SRYFSG
-317 RKAGEKPDTLINYF
+317 RQKGEKPDTLINYF

-376 RPLRYNEFET
+376 RPLRYNEFES

-418 LIDPVVVIKKREGQI
+418 LIDPVVIIKKREGQI

-445 NNERTLVLTLTKRM
+445 NSERTLVLTLTKRM

-576 TEYNIKNNITPQTI
+576 TEYNIKNNITPKTI
-590 KKKIEVS
+590 KKKIEIS

-604 KISKVEDPEEYLAYL
+604 KIPKVEDPEEYLAYL
-619 HDEMIKA
+619 QDEMIKA
-626 ANNLDF
+626 ANTLDF

>member
-1 MLNVGDFKLFSEF
+1 MLNVGNFKLFSEF
-14 QPNGDQPQAI
+14 QPSGDQPQAI
-24 SELNQGIEK
+24 TELNEGVK
-33 GYKYQTLLGVTG
+33 DGYKYQTLLGVTG

-190 FKSGTFRARGDVVEL
+190 FNSGTFRARGDVVEL

-213 VRVEFFGDEITKI
+213 VRVEFFGDEIIKI

-252 IPQDTIGKVI
+252 IPQETIGKVI

-311 SRYFAG
+311 SRYFSG

-418 LIDPVVVIKKREGQI
+418 LIDPVVIIKKREGQI

-445 NNERTLVLTLTKRM
+445 NNERTLILTLTKRM

-466 LIELGINAR
+466 LLELGINAR

-488 LLRELRAGTY
+488 LLRELRAGAY

-576 TEYNIKNNITPQTI
+576 TEYNIKNNITPKTI
-590 KKKIEVS
+590 KKKIEGS

-604 KISKVEDPEEYLAYL
+604 RISKVEDSEEYLAYL

>member
-1 MLNVGDFKLFSEF
+1 MGDFKLHSEF

-24 SELNQGIEK
+24 IELNEGIKK
-33 GYKYQTLLGVTG
+33 GFKYQTLLGVTG

-213 VRVEFFGDEITKI
+213 VRVEFLGDEITKI

-268 LEVVLSDLN
+268 LEVVLADLN

-317 RKAGEKPDTLINYF
+317 RQKGEKPDTLINYF

-418 LIDPVVVIKKREGQI
+418 LVDPVVIIKKREGQI

-590 KKKIEVS
+590 KKKIEIS

-619 HDEMIKA
+619 HDEMVKA

>member
-1 MLNVGDFKLFSEF
+1 MGDFKLISEF
-14 QPNGDQPQAI
+14 KPNGDQPKAI
-24 SELNQGIEK
+24 SELYEGIKK
-33 GYKYQTLLGVTG
+33 GNKYQTLLGVTG
-45 SGKTFTIAN
+45 SGKTYTVAN
-54 LIEKYNKPTLIIS
+54 IIEKYNRPTLVIS

-72 ASQLFSEFKAFFPEN
+72 AAQLYSEFKSFFPEN
-87 AVGYFVSYYDYYQP
+87 AVEYFVSYYDYYQP

-116 SINEELTRMRHS
+116 SINEELTKMRHS
-128 ATASLLSRSD
+128 ATAALLSRSD

-153 PETYKEMGTFIRKN
+153 PETYKEMGTSIRKK
-167 EQIDR
+167 EQMDR
-172 DDFLKKLVS
+172 DDFLRKLVS

-213 VRVEFFGDEITKI
+213 VRVEFFGDEITNI
-226 RKIHPINFSDMGE
+226 RKIHPINFSNMGE
-239 IENIYIYPASHYL
+239 IESIYIYPASHYL
-252 IPQDTIGKVI
+252 IPEETLGKVI

-268 LEVVLSDLN
+268 LEVVLADLN
-277 SQGKFIEAHRIET
+277 SKGKFIEAHRIET

-311 SRYFAG
+311 SRYFSG

-351 MYEGDKSRK
+351 MYEGDRSRK
-360 ETLVNY
+360 ETLVNF

-376 RPLRYNEFET
+376 RPLKYNEFES

-392 FVSATPADYELGISD
+392 FVSATPADYELSISE

-418 LIDPVVVIKKREGQI
+418 LIDPVIMVRKREGQI
-433 DDLVSEVKKRIE
+433 DDLVSEVKRRIE
-445 NNERTLVLTLTKRM
+445 HSERTLVLTLTKRM

-466 LIELGINAR
+466 LLELGINAR
-475 YLHSEIDTLQRVE
+475 YLHSEIDTLERIK
-488 LLRELRAGTY
+488 LLSELRAGTY

-547 SGTVIMYADKVTS
+547 SGTVIMYADTLTS
-560 SMKRAID
+560 SMKKAID

-576 TEYNIKNNITPQTI
+576 NDYNVRNNIIPQTI
-590 KKKIEVS
+590 KKKIDIP
-597 EKDQEDY
+597 EKEQEDY
-604 KISKVEDPEEYLAYL
+604 KIPKEEDPEEYLAYL

-647 FLD
+647 LLD

>member
-1 MLNVGDFKLFSEF
+1 MLNVGNFKLFSEF
-14 QPNGDQPQAI
+14 QPSGDQPQAI
-24 SELNQGIEK
+24 TELNEGVK
-33 GYKYQTLLGVTG
+33 DGYKYQTLLGVTG

-190 FKSGTFRARGDVVEL
+190 FNSGTFRARGDVVEL

-213 VRVEFFGDEITKI
+213 VRVEFFGDEIIKI

-252 IPQDTIGKVI
+252 IPQETIGKVI

-311 SRYFAG
+311 SRYFSG

-418 LIDPVVVIKKREGQI
+418 LIDPVVIIKKREGQI

-466 LIELGINAR
+466 LLELGINAR

-488 LLRELRAGTY
+488 LLRELRAGAY

-576 TEYNIKNNITPQTI
+576 TEYNIKNNITPKTI
-590 KKKIEVS
+590 KKKIEGS

-604 KISKVEDPEEYLAYL
+604 RISKVEDSEEYLAYL

>member
-1 MLNVGDFKLFSEF
+1 MGNFKLFSEF
-14 QPNGDQPQAI
+14 QPSGDQPQAI
-24 SELNQGIEK
+24 TELNEGVK
-33 GYKYQTLLGVTG
+33 DGYKYQTLLGVTG

-190 FKSGTFRARGDVVEL
+190 FNSGTFRARGDVVEL

-213 VRVEFFGDEITKI
+213 VRVEFFGDEIIKI

-252 IPQDTIGKVI
+252 IPQETIGKVI

-311 SRYFAG
+311 SRYFSG

-418 LIDPVVVIKKREGQI
+418 LIDPVVIIKKREGQI

-445 NNERTLVLTLTKRM
+445 NNERTLILTLTKRM

-466 LIELGINAR
+466 LLELGINAR

-488 LLRELRAGTY
+488 LLRELRAGAY

-576 TEYNIKNNITPQTI
+576 TEYNIKNNITPKTI
-590 KKKIEVS
+590 KKKIEGS

-604 KISKVEDPEEYLAYL
+604 RISKVEDSEEYLAYL

>member
-1 MLNVGDFKLFSEF
+1 MGDFKLISEF
-14 QPNGDQPQAI
+14 KPNGDQPKAI
-24 SELNQGIEK
+24 SELYEGIKK
-33 GYKYQTLLGVTG
+33 GNKYQTLLGVTG
-45 SGKTFTIAN
+45 SGKTYTVAN
-54 LIEKYNKPTLIIS
+54 IIEKYNRPTLVIS

-72 ASQLFSEFKAFFPEN
+72 AAQLYSEFKSFFPEN
-87 AVGYFVSYYDYYQP
+87 AVEYFVSYYDYYQP

-116 SINEELTRMRHS
+116 SINEELTKMRHS
-128 ATASLLSRSD
+128 ATAALLSRSD

-153 PETYKEMGTFIRKN
+153 PETYKEMGTSIRKK

-172 DDFLKKLVS
+172 DDFLRKLVS

-213 VRVEFFGDEITKI
+213 VRVEFFGDEITNI
-226 RKIHPINFSDMGE
+226 RKIHPINFSNMGE

-252 IPQDTIGKVI
+252 IPEDTLDKVI

-268 LEVVLSDLN
+268 LEVVLADLN
-277 SQGKFIEAHRIET
+277 FKGKLIEAHRIET

-311 SRYFAG
+311 SRYFSG

-351 MYEGDKSRK
+351 MYEGDRSRK
-360 ETLVNY
+360 ETLVNF

-376 RPLRYNEFET
+376 RPLKYNEFEA

-392 FVSATPADYELGISD
+392 FVSATPADYELSISE

-418 LIDPVVVIKKREGQI
+418 LIDPVIIVRKREGQI
-433 DDLVSEVKKRIE
+433 DDLVSEVKRRIE
-445 NNERTLVLTLTKRM
+445 NSERTLVLTLTKRM

-466 LIELGINAR
+466 LLELGINAR
-475 YLHSEIDTLQRVE
+475 YLHSEIDTLERVK
-488 LLRELRAGTY
+488 LLSELRAGTY

-547 SGTVIMYADKVTS
+547 SGTVIMYADTLTS
-560 SMKRAID
+560 SMKKAID

-576 TEYNIKNNITPQTI
+576 NDYNVKNNIIPQTI
-590 KKKIEVS
+590 KKKIDIP
-597 EKDQEDY
+597 EKEQEDY
-604 KISKVEDPEEYLAYL
+604 KIPKDEDPEEYLAYL

>member
-1 MLNVGDFKLFSEF
+1 VGDFKLISEF
-14 QPNGDQPQAI
+14 KPNGDQPKAI
-24 SELNQGIEK
+24 SELYEGIKK
-33 GYKYQTLLGVTG
+33 GNKYQTLLGVTG
-45 SGKTFTIAN
+45 SGKTYTVAN
-54 LIEKYNKPTLIIS
+54 IIEKYNRPTLIIS

-72 ASQLFSEFKAFFPEN
+72 AAQLYSEFKSFFPEN
-87 AVGYFVSYYDYYQP
+87 AVEYFVSYYDYYQP

-116 SINEELTRMRHS
+116 SINEELTKMRHS
-128 ATASLLSRSD
+128 ATAALLSRSD

-153 PETYKEMGTFIRKN
+153 PETYKEMGTSIRKK

-172 DDFLKKLVS
+172 DDFLRKLVS

-213 VRVEFFGDEITKI
+213 VRVEFFGDEITNI
-226 RKIHPINFSDMGE
+226 RKIHPINFSNMGE

-252 IPQDTIGKVI
+252 IPEDTLDKVI

-268 LEVVLSDLN
+268 LEVVLADLN
-277 SQGKFIEAHRIET
+277 FKGKFIEAHRIET

-311 SRYFAG
+311 SRYFSG

-351 MYEGDKSRK
+351 MYEGDRSRK
-360 ETLVNY
+360 ETLVNF

-376 RPLRYNEFET
+376 RPLKYNEFEA

-392 FVSATPADYELGISD
+392 FVSATPADYELSISE

-418 LIDPVVVIKKREGQI
+418 LIDPVIIVRKREGQI
-433 DDLVSEVKKRIE
+433 DDLVSEVKRRIE
-445 NNERTLVLTLTKRM
+445 NSERTLVLTLTKRM

-466 LIELGINAR
+466 LLELGINAR
-475 YLHSEIDTLQRVE
+475 YLHSEIDTLERVK
-488 LLRELRAGTY
+488 LLSELRAGTY

-547 SGTVIMYADKVTS
+547 SGTVIMYADTLTS
-560 SMKRAID
+560 SMKKAID

-576 TEYNIKNNITPQTI
+576 NDYNVKNNIIPQTI
-590 KKKIEVS
+590 KKKIDIP
-597 EKDQEDY
+597 EKEQEDY
-604 KISKVEDPEEYLAYL
+604 KIPKDEDPEEYLAYL

>member
-1 MLNVGDFKLFSEF
+1 MGDFKLISEF
-14 QPNGDQPQAI
+14 KPNGDQPKAI
-24 SELNQGIEK
+24 SELYEGIKK
-33 GYKYQTLLGVTG
+33 GNKYQTLLGVTG
-45 SGKTFTIAN
+45 SGKTYTVAN
-54 LIEKYNKPTLIIS
+54 IIEKYNRPTLVIS

-72 ASQLFSEFKAFFPEN
+72 AAQLYSEFKSFFPEN
-87 AVGYFVSYYDYYQP
+87 AVEYFVSYYDYYQP

-116 SINEELTRMRHS
+116 SINEELTKMRHS
-128 ATASLLSRSD
+128 ATAALLSRSD

-153 PETYKEMGTFIRKN
+153 PETYKEMGTSIRKK

-172 DDFLKKLVS
+172 DDFLRKLVS

-213 VRVEFFGDEITKI
+213 VRVEFFGDEITNI
-226 RKIHPINFSDMGE
+226 RKIHPINFSNMGE
-239 IENIYIYPASHYL
+239 IESIYIYPASHYL
-252 IPQDTIGKVI
+252 IPEDTLGRVI

-268 LEVVLSDLN
+268 LEVVLADLN
-277 SQGKFIEAHRIET
+277 SKGKFIEAHRIET

-311 SRYFAG
+311 SRYFSG

-351 MYEGDKSRK
+351 MYEGDRSRK
-360 ETLVNY
+360 ETLVNF

-376 RPLRYNEFET
+376 RPLKYNEFES

-392 FVSATPADYELGISD
+392 YVSATPADYELSISE

-418 LIDPVVVIKKREGQI
+418 LIDPVIMVRKREGQI
-433 DDLVSEVKKRIE
+433 DDLVSEVKRRIE
-445 NNERTLVLTLTKRM
+445 HSERTLVLTLTKRM

-466 LIELGINAR
+466 LLELGINAR
-475 YLHSEIDTLQRVE
+475 YLHSEIDTLERVK
-488 LLRELRAGTY
+488 LLSELRAGTY

-547 SGTVIMYADKVTS
+547 SGTVIMYADTLTS
-560 SMKRAID
+560 SMKKAID

-576 TEYNIKNNITPQTI
+576 NDYNVKNNIIPQTI
-590 KKKIEVS
+590 KKKIDIP
-597 EKDQEDY
+597 EKEQEDY
-604 KISKVEDPEEYLAYL
+604 KIPKDEDPEEYLAYL

>member
-1 MLNVGDFKLFSEF
+1 MGDFKLFSEF

>member
-1 MLNVGDFKLFSEF
+1 MGDFKLFSEF

-24 SELNQGIEK
+24 NELRQGIEK

-54 LIEKYNKPTLIIS
+54 LIEKYNKPTLVIS

-72 ASQLFSEFKAFFPEN
+72 ASQLFSEFKAFFPDN

-226 RKIHPINFSDMGE
+226 RKIHPINFSDMGD
-239 IENIYIYPASHYL
+239 IDNIYIYPASHYL

-268 LEVVLSDLN
+268 LEVVLADLN

-311 SRYFAG
+311 SRYFSG

-376 RPLRYNEFET
+376 RPLRYTEFET

-418 LIDPVVVIKKREGQI
+418 LIDPVVIIKKREGQI

-466 LIELGINAR
+466 LLEFGINAR

-488 LLRELRAGTY
+488 LLRELRAGAY

-576 TEYNIKNNITPQTI
+576 TEYNIKNNIIPKTI
-590 KKKIEVS
+590 KKKIEAS

-604 KISKVEDPEEYLAYL
+604 EISKVEDPEEYLAYL
-619 HDEMIKA
+619 HNEMIKA

-632 EKAAYLRDRIKEISI
+632 EKAAYLRDRIKELSI
-647 FLD
+647 LLD